1 MRPQKDW
8 SSDDSE
14 GATNVPDPVLPR
26 NMRQYCEL
34 VSETFGVTALAPA
47 ALARSLRGSSFQLV
61 STERFSRLNRVW
73 FPILLTLGLRCL
85 LSVAP
90 AKVPQRVVLLSLLL
104 SSAYTLA
111 AVFAM
116 ACVAPTARWLVRAHG
131 SSCRAAKWILEAKD
145 SALTTRYLEDTA
157 ELVRQLM
164 LDQAAI
170 MGAHHDLVVETNT
183 SVTGVRND
191 LRSAV
196 QSSIWVV
203 ESASSG
209 GLCFLGATLSST
221 ALASLLYARRWERAV
236 KGDILRRVN
245 KITRG
250 PLPRHYSAAELV
262 ISDVAGY
269 SAQLLLEAR
278 SDKPDLRR
286 ILGFVYAIG
295 SKEELLARIANPQPG
310 PNGPPAVRAAAQH
323 DLKTDSDVNPT
334 TAPSSPGEACI
345 LTTFT
350 GKATLPEQPIP
361 TDTFS
366 APNLQRFRRELTA
379 VVKPPAMS
387 KLRELLVDGD
397 EVSFL
402 EKCATDE
409 TSDDPVSG
417 PEISIDSLSVTSG
430 SDADSGPLDW
440 SVMELTAKRVPGVDV
455 DTAFMPLAGFGV
467 CSRGRDVD

>member
-8 SSDDSE
+8 SSDESE
-14 GATNVPDPVLPR
+14 GTKHVPDPVLPR
-26 NMRQYCEL
+26 NMRQYCEV
-34 VSETFGVTALAPA
+34 VSETFGVAALAPS

-61 STERFSRLNRVW
+61 STERFSRLSRVLL
-73 FPILLTLGLRCL
+73 PVLLTLGLRCL
-85 LSVAP
+85 LSIAP
-90 AKVPQRVVLLSLLL
+90 AKVPHRVVLLSLLL

-111 AVFAM
+111 TMFAM

-145 SALTTRYLEDTA
+145 SALTARYLKDTA

-164 LDQAAI
+164 LDQAAM
-170 MGAHHDLVVETNT
+170 MGAHHDSVVEMNK

-196 QSSIWVV
+196 QCSIWAI
-203 ESASSG
+203 ESVSSG
-209 GLCFLGATLSST
+209 GLFFLGVPLTST

-236 KGDILRRVN
+236 KGDILRRAN
-245 KITRG
+245 KIPRG
-250 PLPRHYSAAELV
+250 PSQPRHHSAAELV

-278 SDKPDLRR
+278 SDQPDLRR

-295 SKEELLARIANPQPG
+295 SKEEMLARMANPQPD
-310 PNGPPAVRAAAQH
+310 PPPVKAATQD
-323 DLKTDSDVNPT
+323 DLKADSDVNPT
-334 TAPSSPGEACI
+334 TAPSSPGEVCV

-350 GKATLPEQPIP
+350 GKATLPEQPTP
-361 TDTFS
+361 TDFFF

-379 VVKPPAMS
+379 AVKPPAMS
-387 KLRELLVDGD
+387 KLRELLVDGE

-402 EKCATDE
+402 EKSATDE

-417 PEISIDSLSVTSG
+417 PEITSDSQSRTSV

-440 SVMELTAKRVPGVDV
+440 SGMEHAAQRVPAVDA
-455 DTAFMPLAGFGV
+455 DTAFVPLAGFGV
-467 CSRGRDVD
+467 CGRRRDLE